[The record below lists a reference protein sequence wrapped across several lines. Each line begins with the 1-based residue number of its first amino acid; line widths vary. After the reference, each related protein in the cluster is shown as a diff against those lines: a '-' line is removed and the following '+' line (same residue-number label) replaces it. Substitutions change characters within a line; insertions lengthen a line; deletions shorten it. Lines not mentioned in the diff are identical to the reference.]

1 MKFYIFG
8 TKDHKGSESR
18 FKIKDNLSINPNDY
32 QTTLNQ
38 YIDLTNSRGY
48 TDIFF
53 VVDFGNYKPFPFKY
67 VSENDIHHNTLP
79 FLIIG
84 EYHFGYN
91 PIWKDNKMAI
101 SSHGFREEF
110 NTNKAALEK
119 FFAIMYSNFVALT
132 SKYKVDNDEM
142 QTAYV
147 TNSLSVYKEKYNI
160 KRFLFNKDN
169 G

>member
-8 TKDHKGSESR
+8 TKDHTGSEFR

-53 VVDFGNYKPFPFKY
+53 VVDFGRYRPFPFKY
-67 VSENDIHHNTLP
+67 VSENDKNQNTLP
-79 FLIIG
+79 FLVIG
-84 EYHFGYN
+84 EYHFGYE
-91 PIWKDNKMAI
+91 PVWRDNKMAVCM
-101 SSHGFREEF
+101 SGFREEF

-119 FFAIMYSNFVALT
+119 FLSAIESNMFVLLT
-132 SKYKVDNDEM
+132 SKYKDDNDI
-142 QTAYV
+142 ANLIYV
-147 TNSLSVYKEKYNI
+147 ADSLSVFKEKH
-160 KRFLFNKDN
+160 KVRRFSFENK
-169 G
+169 

>member
-8 TKDHKGSESR
+8 AKDHTGSEFR
-18 FKIKDNLSINPNDY
+18 FKIKDNLSIDPNDY

-53 VVDFGNYKPFPFKY
+53 IVDFGNYKPFPFKY
-67 VSENDIHHNTLP
+67 ISENDIHRNTLP

-84 EYHFGYN
+84 EYHFGYDL
-91 PIWKDNKMAI
+91 IWKDNKMSI
-101 SSHGFREEF
+101 SLDGFREEF

-119 FFAIMYSNFVALT
+119 FFTIMYSNFAVLT
-132 SKYKVDNDEM
+132 SKCKDNNDTI
-142 QTAYV
+142 QTIYV
-147 TNSLSVYKEKYNI
+147 TNSLSVYKEKYKI
-160 KRFLFNKDN
+160 KRFLFDKR
-169 G
+169 